1 MPGLYTLF
9 QYQYIKCDNII
20 YVISNKT
27 FAWGKMGKKQLSLRL
42 NIEKRY
48 LQYNTT
54 LCGTQH
60 ESAGR

>member
-27 FAWGKMGKKQLSLRL
+27 SAWGKMGK
-42 NIEKRY
+42 
-48 LQYNTT
+48 NTT
-54 LCGTQH
+54 IL
-60 ESAGR
+60 EIEY